1 MAGPKSLLAVLT
13 LLLLS
18 PYAQSISWEIDDSED
33 SSLHS
38 NQYTPQGVWRML
50 ANPMHSTYHLSESS
64 GLIHSPYGS
73 FDPTTHPVPLG
84 PWSRVGL
91 GSPTLEGIYIIQSSS
106 SDLEVLTE
114 QLSSL
119 GISIIDQIPDE
130 ALVVSLPETRRDEAL
145 RQMQHLPAI
154 RWSGD
159 FPTLWTISPELLP
172 LLGFVDVEVDLDLIP
187 SSNLM
192 PHEIAELSADLGALS
207 RPTNPSTICDAYLC
221 QLRSVNPK
229 IITTLAIDPRIIKV
243 EPGPTLAIHNTN
255 ASLIG
260 GLDAALTTSDGLLTG
275 DGEVI
280 GISDTGLDSDHGDFE
295 GRLRNPIYNRFGPD
309 NSGADTNSGHGT
321 HVTATLLGDGSG
333 DSIATGMVPEATF
346 HFYQLEVDSSGLL
359 ARWGSL
365 YEMFLH
371 SWQNDARI
379 QTNSWGSEN
388 LVGQY
393 TSDSRSADSFT
404 YDYPKFLVLFSAGDM
419 AEMGVNPPSTAKNV
433 LSVGSTTTG
442 AYDSE
447 TLGAVHASS
456 SVGPTLDG
464 RIKPDLVAPGVML
477 CSARA
482 QEAAFATGG
491 PCSSTIHD
499 DGSTPLYM
507 TLNGSSMATPVV
519 AGAAAMARQYLR
531 EVAGISEPRSDL
543 IRALLVNGAEDLGE
557 PDVPNPSEGWGQLNL
572 TNSLYPTKGGQNLSV
587 LFDYD
592 RDLLPGHSFI
602 YTFELFE
609 GVGFDATLAW
619 NDREGSATA
628 DQNASRLINDLDLT
642 ITSPEGTVYR
652 GNNFVDGISS
662 SGGNRDQLNN
672 LERVSLPT
680 AEAGM
685 WTIQIGHSGGFS
697 QDFSLLFSAMAEE
710 RMEADLT
717 VLQDSISTMD
727 QNPLQDETVS
737 IQLAWSNQA
746 AAQSGQYSIMLED
759 ISEGDVIRTDSFSSL
774 GGGGIESHSLYHS
787 FSTTGEHVLRL
798 TLDYLSQ
805 VDELN
810 DETTGTDNNVF
821 EFTFQVTQIGV
832 RATPLMK
839 NGSLPGDYDE
849 SIQARS
855 RNLDPSTT
863 SWVVFQIELRNE
875 GTSEVDVKL
884 SVSHVQIVDE
894 AGILN
899 SPGDEWWRIL
909 NESGDGD
916 NDYWTLSPSGQDG
929 DRRII
934 SLNLSDRDADIS
946 DTAEARYALPG
957 NFVSDLT
964 LYDKNAPTI
973 SHTIRL
979 SINVQRVEGLFTI
992 AAGTEGLG
1000 AEPGEFAVFSL
1011 SIKNIGNGPTQYLI
1025 SCDSQNRWLIN
1036 IGNSQSSNITLGP
1049 LSRLQFVPIPIRVRV
1064 PPPTGGLPAGTTE
1077 QVTCVTTSVNDPALQ
1092 TTEEALVE
1100 VFESRSFS
1108 TEIYDA
1114 DDNPLGPIAL
1124 AEIRPVLNGDYV
1136 STLLAIGNE
1145 GNIPL
1150 EFEVG
1155 ALASSNLWPIQVY
1168 ETGEGPPIG
1177 ELDSLSVLLQPG
1189 DSVEITI
1196 RTIVPLSAQ
1205 KGDRNTIT
1213 IKTTLEGGSI
1223 VSNGT
1228 ELEVKEITTLD
1239 VQSASGFSIA
1249 MGRSGNAE
1257 VMLHN
1262 SGNVPLSIE
1271 LTLGTIPDGW
1281 SGGFLSGKQFSMDM
1295 NRDSVISIGLEL
1307 PGSIQPGPISESV
1320 PVIVESTSPTGAVEI
1335 QTINLDVTVVP
1346 SVWLLVE
1353 GETIQLQGI
1362 GIDQPQSFVVSVH
1375 NLGNIATG
1383 VSMGVEGLEDWDI
1396 LLVPASINDLGVGD
1410 SAEVRVAIRPTTSS
1424 DDGLKQL
1431 RVIANSTVTSD
1442 DVTITESIYSVEVS
1456 RDRSSN
1462 NGGLSGVLE
1471 SIGLPAWSLAIFF
1484 LLSVSI
1490 IIVVGVRLRRTH
1502 ASLRPE
1508 EEIIPRGSALQ
1519 AGSNAERRAAAL
1531 DTSSSG
1537 EVITG
1542 EVSDSEIQDALAS
1555 SLPSSPMHQVPEGA
1569 APLPRGGLP
1578 DGWTMEQWAAYGS
1591 LWWEQNSP

>member
-1 MAGPKSLLAVLT
+1 MAGLKSLFGVLG

-18 PYAQSISWEIDDSED
+18 PFAHSISFEVDDFED
-33 SSLHS
+33 STSHS
-38 NQYTPQGVWRML
+38 NQISSQSVWRML
-50 ANPMHSTYHLSESS
+50 TNPVHSTYQLTEST

-73 FDPTTHPVPLG
+73 FDPATHPVPLG
-84 PWSRVGL
+84 PWAEVGL
-91 GSPTLEGIYIIQSSS
+91 ESPTRAGIYILQSSS
-106 SDLEVLTE
+106 SDLVALTE
-114 QLSSL
+114 QLYSL
-119 GISIIDQIPDE
+119 EIPIIDLIPDE
-130 ALVVSLPETRRDEAL
+130 ALVVSLPEIRRDEAL
-145 RQMQHLPAI
+145 RQMQHLPGV

-172 LLGFVDVEVDLDLIP
+172 LLGFDDIEVDLDVIP

-192 PHEIAELSADLGALS
+192 PHEIADLSTELAALS
-207 RPTNPSTICDAYLC
+207 RPSDTPPNCDTYLC
-221 QLRSVNPK
+221 QLRSVSPS
-229 IITTLAIDPRIIKV
+229 IITTLAIDSRIIKI
-243 EPGPTLAIHNTN
+243 EPGPTLAIHNSN
-255 ASLIG
+255 ASLIA
-260 GLDAALTTSDGLLTG
+260 GLAAALTTSDDLLTG

-280 GISDTGLDSDHGDFE
+280 GISDTGLDADHGDFE
-295 GRLRNPIYNRFGPD
+295 GRLRNPIYNQFGPD
-309 NSGADTNSGHGT
+309 NSGADANSGHGT

-371 SWQNDARI
+371 SWQNDAKI
-379 QTNSWGSEN
+379 QTNSWGSDN

-419 AEMGVNPPSTAKNV
+419 AEAGVNPPSTAKNV
-433 LSVGSTTTG
+433 LSVGSATTG
-442 AYDSE
+442 AFDSDPVG
-447 TLGAVHASS
+447 TVHVSS

-482 QEAAFATGG
+482 QEAAFTTGA
-491 PCSSTIHD
+491 PCSLTNHED
-499 DGSTPLYM
+499 DSTPLYM

-543 IRALLVNGAEDLGE
+543 IRALLVNGADDLGE

-587 LFDYD
+587 LYDYG
-592 RDLLPGHSFI
+592 RALLPGHSFI

-628 DQNASRLINDLDLT
+628 DQNASRLVNDLDLT
-642 ITSPEGTVYR
+642 IISPDGTAYR
-652 GNNFVDGISS
+652 GNNFMDGTSS

-672 LERVSLPT
+672 LERVRLPT
-680 AEAGM
+680 AEAGL

-717 VLQDSISTMD
+717 VLQDSITTLN
-727 QNPLQDETVS
+727 QNPLQDETIS

-746 AAQSGQYSIMLED
+746 ASQTGQYSIKLED
-759 ISEGDVIRTDSFSSL
+759 ISEGVVIRTDSFSSL
-774 GGGGIESHSLYHS
+774 VGGSVESHSLYHS

-821 EFTFQVTQIGV
+821 EFTFEVTQIGV
-832 RATPLMK
+832 RIIPLME
-839 NGSLPGDYDE
+839 NGSTPSSFEEG
-849 SIQARS
+849 IQARS
-855 RNLDPSTT
+855 RDLDPSTE
-863 SWVVFQIELRNE
+863 SWVVFQLELRNE
-875 GTSEVDVKL
+875 GTSEIDVKL
-884 SVSHVQIVDE
+884 GVTQIQMVDE
-894 AGILN
+894 NGILK

-916 NDYWTLSPSGQDG
+916 NDFWTLSPFGQDG

-934 SLNLSDRDADIS
+934 SLNLSDQDADIS
-946 DTAEARYALPG
+946 NSAEARYALPG

-973 SHTIRL
+973 SHSIRL
-979 SINVQRVEGLFTI
+979 SINVQRVEGLYTI
-992 AAGTEGLG
+992 AAGTGGLG

-1011 SIKNIGNGPTQYLI
+1011 SVKNIGNGPTQYLI
-1025 SCDSQNRWLIN
+1025 SCDSPNRWLIN
-1036 IGNSQSSNITLGP
+1036 IGNSQSSNVTLGP

-1064 PPPTGGLPAGTTE
+1064 PPSSGGLPAGTTE
-1077 QVTCVTTSVNDPALQ
+1077 HVTCLTTSVNDPTLQ
-1092 TTEEALVE
+1092 TTEEAEVE

-1108 TEIYDA
+1108 TEIFDA
-1114 DDNPLGPIAL
+1114 EANPLGPIAL
-1124 AEIRPVLNGDYV
+1124 AEFRSVLNGDYV
-1136 STLLAIGNE
+1136 STLLAINNE

-1150 EFEVG
+1150 QFEVR
-1155 ALASSNLWPIQVY
+1155 ALSSSNFWPIQVY

-1177 ELDSLSVLLQPG
+1177 EIESLTVVLQPG
-1189 DSVEITI
+1189 DSVEISI

-1213 IKTTLEGGSI
+1213 IKTTLEGGPI
-1223 VSNGT
+1223 VNNGT
-1228 ELEVKEITTLD
+1228 ELEVREITTLD
-1239 VQSASGFSIA
+1239 VQISSGFSIA

-1257 VMLHN
+1257 VLLHN

-1271 LTLGTIPDGW
+1271 LTLGTLPTGW
-1281 SGGFLSGKQFSMDM
+1281 SGGFLSGRQFSMDM

-1307 PGSIQPGPISESV
+1307 PGSIQPGPIADSV
-1320 PVIVESTSPTGAVEI
+1320 PVIVESTSPTGVVEV

-1346 SVWLLVE
+1346 SVWLLVD
-1353 GETIQLQGI
+1353 GEITQLQGI
-1362 GIDQPQSFVVSVH
+1362 EINQHQSFVVNVQ

-1383 VSMGVEGLEDWDI
+1383 ISMGVEGLEGWDI
-1396 LLVPASINDLGVGD
+1396 LLVPASIDDLGIGD
-1410 SAEVRVAIRPTTSS
+1410 SAEVSVSIRPTTSS

-1431 RVIANSTVTSD
+1431 RIIANSTVTSE
-1442 DVTITESIYSVEVS
+1442 DVTITDSVYSVDVS
-1456 RDRSSN
+1456 RARPSN
-1462 NGGLSGVLE
+1462 NGGLAGALE
-1471 SIGLPAWSLAIFF
+1471 AIGLPAWTLAIFF
-1484 LLSVSI
+1484 LFSVSA
-1490 IIVVGVRLRRTH
+1490 IIVAGMRMHRTH
-1502 ASLRPE
+1502 ESLRPE

-1519 AGSNAERRAAAL
+1519 AGTKAERRAAAL
-1531 DTSSSG
+1531 ETSSSG
-1537 EVITG
+1537 EVVTG
-1542 EVSDSEIQDALAS
+1542 EVSSSEIQDVLTT
-1555 SLPSSPMHQVPEGA
+1555 SLPPLPIHRAPEGA
-1569 APLPRGGLP
+1569 PPLPRGGLP
-1578 DGWTMEQWAAYGS
+1578 DGWTMEQWVSYGS